1 MANQKTLSF
10 DKDLFKRSVV
20 YNVKTLYRKSM
31 EEATPQ
37 QVFQAVSYS
46 IKDAVIDHWM
56 TSREEYEKQDPK
68 MVYYLS
74 MEFLMGRALGNNIIN
89 LQAYKPVKEALD
101 ELGRLAACFLDSL
114 ATLGYSAYG
123 CGIRYRYGMFKQ
135 QIRDGYQVEVPDN
148 WLENGNPFELRRPE
162 YAKEVKFGGYV
173 NVYVDEKG
181 RSNFKQEGYQS
192 VKAIPYDLPI
202 VGYGNGIVIHCVS
215 GMHSRWNAL
224 SWIRL
229 IKATIRRRWNRITW
243 HAISW
248 KCFIPMTT
256 TMRGRNCA

>member
-101 ELGRLAACFLDSL
+101 ELGVDLNVIEDQEPDPALGNGGLGRLAACFLDSL

-135 QIRDGYQVEVPDN
+135 KIKDGYQVETPDN
-148 WLENGNPFELRRPE
+148 WLVNGNPFELRRPE
-162 YAKEVKFGGYV
+162 YAKEVRFGG
-173 NVYVDEKG
+173 N
-181 RSNFKQEGYQS
+181 
-192 VKAIPYDLPI
+192 
-202 VGYGNGIVIHCVS
+202 
-215 GMHSRWNAL
+215 
-224 SWIRL
+224 IRVE
-229 IKATIRRRWNRITW
+229 
-243 HAISW
+243 
-248 KCFIPMTT
+248 
-256 TMRGRNCA
+256 